1 MAPQW
6 PQGQHTSHWV
16 GAAIAVAAGIL
27 LAVEF
32 PAAHA
37 RTTKVTWT
45 ADISSI
51 VQARCAQCHQAG
63 GFGLVALGTYAEAK
77 AAAPRIR
84 DEVLA
89 GRMPPWPAVRG
100 FGDYRNDA
108 SLSPV
113 EAELITRWVEGGAP
127 LGATPPSAPARAER
141 PPAHGI
147 RFDLPAF
154 TVSGEWNHTFTI
166 QTSFPDARW
175 ITGWEVRPGDR
186 SLVQKATLAVNG
198 VVADAWT
205 PFDSH
210 VDFSSGTGERLP
222 AGSRLS
228 LTMTYQKTSE
238 PATDRTTLILFVADS
253 IARERQHRTLDCG
266 TSDVPR
272 DMDLLSVRPQASSAG
287 DSVQVVAYRPDGSV
301 DPLCVIARFQPQFAL
316 TYRLRHPEFLE
327 HATKLDVR
335 STSPN
340 CTAVI
345 DYVAAR

>member
-1 MAPQW
+1 M
-6 PQGQHTSHWV
+6 
-16 GAAIAVAAGIL
+16 GIGLL

-45 ADISSI
+45 ADIASI
-51 VQARCAQCHQAG
+51 MQARCAQCHQAG

-89 GRMPPWPAVRG
+89 GRMPPWPAVRR

-127 LGATPPSAPARAER
+127 LGATPTPSATHSERAPAE
-141 PPAHGI
+141 GV
-147 RFDLPAF
+147 RFELPAF
-154 TVSGEWNHTFTI
+154 TVSGEWTHTFTI
-166 QTSFPDARW
+166 NTSFADVRW

-186 SLVQKATLAVNG
+186 SLVQKATLAING

-205 PFDSH
+205 PFDRH
-210 VDFSSGTGERLP
+210 VDFSAGTGERLP
-222 AGSRLS
+222 AGSPLS
-228 LTMTYQKTSE
+228 LTVTYQKTSE
-238 PATDRTTLILFVADS
+238 PVTDHTTLILFVADS
-253 IARERQHRTLDCG
+253 IASERQHRTLNCG

-272 DMDLLSVRPQASSAG
+272 DMSVLSVRPQASSAG
-287 DSVQVVAYRPDGSV
+287 DSVQVVAYHPDGSV

-316 TYRLRHPEFLE
+316 TYRFRHPEFLE
-327 HATKLDVR
+327 QAARLDVR
-335 STSPN
+335 STSPD
-340 CTAVI
+340 CAAVI
-345 DYVAAR
+345 DYVATR